1 MEGAAVTFPLRL
13 LTPIRFR
20 RPEPLPELPSEDVD
34 LSDLDEPDVTAVVP
48 PERLERLLARTRSR

>member
-1 MEGAAVTFPLRL
+1 VTFPLRL

>member
-1 MEGAAVTFPLRL
+1 MTFPLRL
-13 LTPIRFR
+13 LTPLRLR
-20 RPEPLPELPSEDVD
+20 QPEPPKLPELPSEDVD